1 MHGTFILKHQKNAL
15 KMGFKRV
22 PKWGP
27 KWHPNGGPKSEV
39 WGSKNGGRRPLLA
52 LLKRRLFYPFP
63 TKATTGIEMGYF
75 QGTNTHGMEL
85 PHILTVNLMGCLKGV
100 QKGVQNRAQKNTT
113 FWRPMAP

>member
-1 MHGTFILKHQKNAL
+1 
-15 KMGFKRV
+15 MGSKGFQNG
-22 PKWGP
+22 GP
-27 KWHPNGGPKSEV
+27 KWHPKWGSKIRGVGGPKMGV
-39 WGSKNGGRRPLLA
+39 GGPLLA